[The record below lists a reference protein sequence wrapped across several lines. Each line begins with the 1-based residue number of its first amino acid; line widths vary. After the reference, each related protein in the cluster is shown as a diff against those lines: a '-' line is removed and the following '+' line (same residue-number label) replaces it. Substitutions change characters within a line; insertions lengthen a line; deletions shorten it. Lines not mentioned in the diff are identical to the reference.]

1 MGKNKDKRRFIE
13 KPSCW
18 KSFCL
23 LCWFSGFGGVLL
35 ATIGALSIY
44 KPNVSIPCVNV
55 ISIVIGTIVFLMAIT
70 GIRIRSQWSNTL
82 MELRGFKER
91 SEGTSSND
99 ELCKLT
105 EILVGFMDSIET
117 MEKDQKA
124 KSSQNQR
131 EILNTLNSLKT
142 NMDDLLST
150 PSQLTKR
157 LSQQEESIKSIL
169 SSLGEI
175 KNLLSQ
181 EEKIRKLKDK
191 EEKET
196 TTEEDLKK
204 EIKKEINGNNDRLKY
219 V

>member
-1 MGKNKDKRRFIE
+1 MGKNKNKRRFIE
-13 KPSCW
+13 KPSGW
-18 KSFCL
+18 KSFSL
-23 LCWFSGFGGVLL
+23 LCWLSGFGGVLL
-35 ATIGALSIY
+35 ATIGALSIH
-44 KPNVSIPCVNV
+44 KPNVSIPYVNV

-82 MELRGFKER
+82 MEIRGFKER
-91 SEGTSSND
+91 SEGTSSSD

-105 EILVGFMDSIET
+105 EILVGFMGSIET

-131 EILNTLNSLKT
+131 EILNSLNSLKT
-142 NMDDLLST
+142 NMDDLIST
-150 PSQLTKR
+150 PSQLSKR

-191 EEKET
+191 EET

>member
-1 MGKNKDKRRFIE
+1 MFG
-13 KPSCW
+13 
-18 KSFCL
+18 L
-23 LCWFSGFGGVLL
+23 LCWLSGFGGVLL
-35 ATIGALSIY
+35 STIGGLSIY
-44 KPNVSIPCVNV
+44 KPDIPLPFIDYVLL
-55 ISIVIGTIVFLMAIT
+55 VIGTIVFLMAIT

-191 EEKET
+191 EET

-204 EIKKEINGNNDRLKY
+204 VIKKEINGNNDRLKY

>member
-1 MGKNKDKRRFIE
+1 MGKNKNKRRFIE
-13 KPSCW
+13 KPSGW
-18 KSFCL
+18 KSFSL
-23 LCWFSGFGGVLL
+23 LCWLSGFGGVLL

-44 KPNVSIPCVNV
+44 KPNVSIPYVNV

-82 MELRGFKER
+82 MEIRGFKER
-91 SEGTSSND
+91 SEGTSSSD

-105 EILVGFMDSIET
+105 EILVGFMGSIET

-131 EILNTLNSLKT
+131 EILNSLNSLKT

-150 PSQLTKR
+150 PSQLSKR

-169 SSLGEI
+169 SSLEEI
-175 KNLLSQ
+175 KNLHSQ

-191 EEKET
+191 EET

>member
-1 MGKNKDKRRFIE
+1 MGKNKNKRRFIE
-13 KPSCW
+13 KPSGW
-18 KSFCL
+18 KSFSL
-23 LCWFSGFGGVLL
+23 LCWLSGFGGVLL

-44 KPNVSIPCVNV
+44 KPNVSIPCINV

-82 MELRGFKER
+82 MEIRGFNER
-91 SEGTSSND
+91 SEGTSSSD

-105 EILVGFMDSIET
+105 EILVGFMGSIET

-131 EILNTLNSLKT
+131 EILNSLNSLKT
-142 NMDDLLST
+142 NMDDLIST
-150 PSQLTKR
+150 PSQLSKR

-191 EEKET
+191 EET

>member
-1 MGKNKDKRRFIE
+1 MEKTRKMRRFIK

-18 KSFCL
+18 KMFGL
-23 LCWFSGFGGVLL
+23 LCWLSGFGGVLL
-35 ATIGALSIY
+35 STIGGLSIY
-44 KPNVSIPCVNV
+44 KPDIPLPFIEYVLL
-55 ISIVIGTIVFLMAIT
+55 VIGTIVFLMAIT

-191 EEKET
+191 EET

-204 EIKKEINGNNDRLKY
+204 VIKKEINGNNDRLKY

>member
-13 KPSCW
+13 KPSGW
-18 KSFCL
+18 KSFSL
-23 LCWFSGFGGVLL
+23 LCWLSGFGGVLL

-44 KPNVSIPCVNV
+44 KPNVSIPYVNV

-82 MELRGFKER
+82 MEIRGFKER

-105 EILVGFMDSIET
+105 EILVGFMGSIET
-117 MEKDQKA
+117 MEKDQKT

-131 EILNTLNSLKT
+131 EILNSLNSLKT

-150 PSQLTKR
+150 PSQLSKR

-169 SSLGEI
+169 SSLEEI
-175 KNLLSQ
+175 KNLHSQ

>member
-1 MGKNKDKRRFIE
+1 MGKNKNKRRFIE
-13 KPSCW
+13 KPSGW
-18 KSFCL
+18 KSFSL
-23 LCWFSGFGGVLL
+23 LCWLSGFGGVLL

-44 KPNVSIPCVNV
+44 KPNVSIPCINV

-82 MELRGFKER
+82 MEIRGFKER
-91 SEGTSSND
+91 SEGTSSSD

-105 EILVGFMDSIET
+105 EILVGFMGSIET

-131 EILNTLNSLKT
+131 EILNSLNSLKT
-142 NMDDLLST
+142 NMDDLIST
-150 PSQLTKR
+150 PSQLSKR

-191 EEKET
+191 EET

>member
-1 MGKNKDKRRFIE
+1 
-13 KPSCW
+13 
-18 KSFCL
+18 
-23 LCWFSGFGGVLL
+23 
-35 ATIGALSIY
+35 
-44 KPNVSIPCVNV
+44 
-55 ISIVIGTIVFLMAIT
+55 MAIT
-70 GIRIRSQWSNTL
+70 GIRIRSQWLNTL
-82 MELRGFKER
+82 MEIRGFKER
-91 SEGTSSND
+91 SEGASSND

-105 EILVGFMDSIET
+105 EILVGFMGSIET
-117 MEKDQKA
+117 MDKDLKA
-124 KSSQNQR
+124 RSSQNQR
-131 EILNTLNSLKT
+131 EILNSLNSLKT

-150 PSQLTKR
+150 HSQLTKR

-175 KNLLSQ
+175 KDLLSQ

>member
-1 MGKNKDKRRFIE
+1 MGKNKNKRRFIE
-13 KPSCW
+13 KPSGW
-18 KSFCL
+18 KSFSL
-23 LCWFSGFGGVLL
+23 LCWLSGFGGVLL
-35 ATIGALSIY
+35 ATIGALSIH
-44 KPNVSIPCVNV
+44 KPNVSIPYVNV

-82 MELRGFKER
+82 MEIRGFKER
-91 SEGTSSND
+91 SEGTSSSD

-105 EILVGFMDSIET
+105 EILVGFMGSIET

-131 EILNTLNSLKT
+131 EILNSLNSLKT
-142 NMDDLLST
+142 NMDDLIST

-157 LSQQEESIKSIL
+157 LSQQEKSIKSIL

-191 EEKET
+191 EET

>member
-1 MGKNKDKRRFIE
+1 MGKTRKIRRFIE

-18 KSFCL
+18 EMFGL
-23 LCWFSGFGGVLL
+23 LCWLSGFGGVLL
-35 ATIGALSIY
+35 STIGGLSIY
-44 KPNVSIPCVNV
+44 KPDIPLPFIDYVLL
-55 ISIVIGTIVFLMAIT
+55 VIGTIVFLMSIT

-82 MELRGFKER
+82 MEIRGFKER
-91 SEGTSSND
+91 SEGASSND

-105 EILVGFMDSIET
+105 EILVGFMGSIET

-131 EILNTLNSLKT
+131 EILNSLNSLKT
-142 NMDDLLST
+142 NMDDLIST
-150 PSQLTKR
+150 PSQVTKR

-191 EEKET
+191 EET

-204 EIKKEINGNNDRLKY
+204 VIKKEINGNNDRLKY

>member
-13 KPSCW
+13 KPSGW
-18 KSFCL
+18 KSFSL
-23 LCWFSGFGGVLL
+23 LCWLSGFGGVLL

-44 KPNVSIPCVNV
+44 KPNVSIPCINV

-82 MELRGFKER
+82 MEIRGFKER
-91 SEGTSSND
+91 SEGTSSSD

-105 EILVGFMDSIET
+105 EILVGFMGSIET

-131 EILNTLNSLKT
+131 EILNSLNSLKT
-142 NMDDLLST
+142 NMDDLIST
-150 PSQLTKR
+150 PSQLSKR

-191 EEKET
+191 EET